1 MMKER
6 RERMEGEQGH
16 PHTSKIWLEDISK
29 GLLRELDAI
38 SLGGLH
44 IQHVEKGLIRC
55 KFLIPKHLSDK
66 DGNWHAGAIA
76 VLVDSISIA
85 AAFSAN
91 GRVGVSVNF
100 DISYFS
106 AAKIHEEVEIEGKVA
121 GHKDKLAMV
130 MVRIGKKGSGEM
142 VALAKQWVSSTSIGL
157 GITLGSSK
165 L

>member
-1 MMKER
+1 
-6 RERMEGEQGH
+6 MEGEKDY
-16 PHTSKIWLEDISK
+16 PHKSKKWLEDMSK

-76 VLVDSISIA
+76 VLVDNVSIST
-85 AAFSAN
+85 AFSAS

-100 DISYFS
+100 DVSYFS
-106 AAKIHEEVEIEGKVA
+106 PAKIHEEVEIEGKVA
-121 GHKDKLAMV
+121 GHKDKLTMV
-130 MVRIGKKGSGEM
+130 VVRIAKKGSGEM
-142 VALAKQWVSSTSIGL
+142 VALAKQWVSSTSLGL
-157 GITLGSSK
+157 ARWSSK